1 MAIRAKQLQ
10 IPLVGRPVFEASR
23 PHILPVLGANLFGW
37 VDVIYIDGAKVG
49 EAAFNALTPKLKN
62 ERQFAF
68 PIARALVDAVS
79 ILVPKLLHAWRGT
92 KPVVAFLP
100 AGFALSML
108 SPSVREVARLPAK
121 FGALVLGDRL
131 TAIFASIH
139 GYIITKYFD
148 IAREPIENAQRQA
161 RMFA

>member
-1 MAIRAKQLQ
+1 MTVRTKQLQ
-10 IPLVGRPVFEASR
+10 ISLVGGPVLKAARPCV
-23 PHILPVLGANLFGW
+23 LPVLWANLFGW
-37 VDVIYIDGAKVG
+37 VDVIYIEGAKVVKS
-49 EAAFNALTPKLKN
+49 AFNALPPKLKN
-62 ERQFAF
+62 ERQLAL
-68 PIARALVDAVS
+68 PVARALVDAVPV
-79 ILVPKLLHAWRGT
+79 LVPKVLHAWRGT

-121 FGALVLGDRL
+121 LGALVLGGRL
-131 TAIFASIH
+131 PAVFASIH

-148 IAREPIENAQRQA
+148 IACRRIEDAQRQQ